1 MNKRALDIADYRAGF
16 NAPDYRA
23 AKASAAPYDFTACRT
38 SAIDLIL
45 LLCYH
50 VRTCSYIRNEQVG
63 TNGLNKRFM
72 LTNGL
77 YKRVL
82 NILKIFLPRKRH
94 K

>member
-1 MNKRALDIADYRAGF
+1 MHLITG
-16 NAPDYRA
+16 PHI
-23 AKASAAPYDFTACRT
+23 SAAPYDFATCRT

-50 VRTCSYIRNEQVG
+50 VRTCSYIRTEKMG

-82 NILKIFLPRKRH
+82 NILKIFYVDKPH